1 MSRRWG
7 RIGARLLLFY
17 VPLALTLL
25 FVLVPFLWA
34 LSTSLK
40 RESDVISSAVSYIPQ
55 PVTLENYVKVWTQNN
70 FSGYFLNSLLVSVV
84 SVAVITV
91 LALLNGYA
99 LSRFKFR
106 GRGAFMLILL
116 ATQMMPVILFV
127 IPLFLIFKNLG
138 LINSPLALILFYIV
152 SQVPFN
158 TILMRGFISGTPQEI
173 DEAAMVDGAGRMR
186 IIFSIITPIVLPGIV
201 ATSAFAFIGVWNEF
215 LVAFS
220 FITTPERFTIPI
232 GLKFMIG
239 EFSVEYASLAA
250 GSIIGLIPP
259 ILLFMYIQ
267 RYLIQGLG
275 GGAVKG

>member
-7 RIGARLLLFY
+7 RIGARMLLFY

-25 FVLVPFLWA
+25 FVLIPFLWA

-40 RESDVISSAVSYIPQ
+40 RESDVISSAVSYIPH
-55 PVTLENYVKVWTQNN
+55 PMTLANYVKVWTQNN

-84 SVAVITV
+84 SVVVITV

-106 GRGAFMLILL
+106 GRGAFMLVLL

-259 ILLFMYIQ
+259 VLLFMYIQ